1 MNFPGTGGSSA
12 SPLGVMGGGMA
23 GGMTAQ
29 QIQEAQMIKTMQ
41 AVMESCPGKTVMS
54 GVMGFALGGAFGLF
68 MSSMRY
74 DTPLS
79 TTLPGTNTAIA
90 DLPIRQQLKHGLKDM
105 GKQSFSSAKNFGLIG
120 AVFTASEC
128 TIEGLRAKNDLWN
141 GVAGGCI
148 TGGALAM
155 KAGPQAAAV
164 GCAGFAAF
172 SAAIDAYMRMPED
185 EKRMPVV

>member
-1 MNFPGTGGSSA
+1 MQ
-12 SPLGVMGGGMA
+12 
-23 GGMTAQ
+23 TA
-29 QIQEAQMIKTMQ
+29 
-41 AVMESCPGKTVMS
+41 MESCPGKTVMS

-79 TTLPGTNTAIA
+79 TTLPGTQTVIA

-105 GKQSFSSAKNFGLIG
+105 GKQSFSSAKNFGMIG
-120 AVFTASEC
+120 AVFTMSEC
-128 TIEGLRAKNDLWN
+128 AVEGLRAKNDLWN
-141 GVAGGCI
+141 GVAGGCL
-148 TGGALAM
+148 TGGTLAL

-172 SAAIDAYMRMPED
+172 SAAIDYYMRMPED

>member
-1 MNFPGTGGSSA
+1 MRNKCRKRRWSRRYDASFPRLCTSTNGD
-12 SPLGVMGGGMA
+12 
-23 GGMTAQ
+23 
-29 QIQEAQMIKTMQ
+29 AQMHM
-41 AVMESCPGKTVMS
+41 AMESCAGKTVMS

-74 DTPLS
+74 DTPMS
-79 TTLPGTNTAIA
+79 TTLPGTTTAIA
-90 DLPIRQQLKHGLKDM
+90 DLPMRQQLKHGLKDM
-105 GKQSFSSAKNFGLIG
+105 GKQSFSSAKNFGMIG
-120 AVFTASEC
+120 AIFTASEC

-155 KAGPQAAAV
+155 KAGPQAAAI